1 MVGLAARAGLRYY
14 AGMPQRT
21 PLRNLWLLY
30 LVCDVAAIVAAYV
43 ATLYLRFYSQWG
55 SEWYGIIMSLLSIHE
70 AVNLGPALPLFY
82 LESAFR
88 IIIVLSLSIC
98 FLYGFQNLYAGRRF
112 LFRRPASLSIIIA
125 NVVALGLYYCYFY
138 ARMNVFHP
146 RTVFVTIAVFN
157 VAFCILFRAG
167 LDHLLQFVR
176 DRFHFD
182 ECRAILI
189 GSDGT
194 ALQLEELVSA
204 TGPSGV
210 RVVERIELGAGESV
224 EVRMERIR
232 QRVLSCGAH
241 MIVCA
246 DKSLSISGIMR
257 ILQLAEELRL
267 EVKVHSI
274 EMNMLLTR
282 AKQAAD
288 VFKDAPLVHFA
299 VPSGSETGL
308 WLRGVVTRILASCLF
323 ILSLPVLFVIALF
336 VKATSSGPVLF
347 VQERIGINRIPF
359 RMYKFRTMHH
369 LADDA
374 QSEVEKFNESGA
386 GLFKIRKDPRVT
398 FVGRFLRRFSLD
410 ELPQLVNVIRGEMAL
425 VGPRPLPRRDFEN
438 YYEDWHYIRH
448 GGLPGLTCLWQVS
461 GRSDLDFHSMCLL
474 DVYYLR
480 NRSLMLDLRILLKT
494 AVVVLFAKGAY

>member
-1 MVGLAARAGLRYY
+1 
-14 AGMPQRT
+14 MPQRT
-21 PLRNLWLLY
+21 PSRNLWLLY
-30 LVCDVAAIVAAYV
+30 LVCDVAAIVAAYF
-43 ATLYLRFYSQWG
+43 ATLYFRFYSRIG
-55 SEWYGIIMSLLSIHE
+55 GEWYGSAMNLLGIHE
-70 AVNLGPALPLFY
+70 AVNLGPELPLFY

-88 IIIVLSLSIC
+88 IILILSLSIC

-112 LFRRPASLSIIIA
+112 LLRRPASMSIIIA
-125 NVVALGLYYCYFY
+125 NVAALGLYYCYFY
-138 ARMNVFHP
+138 ARMNIFHP

-157 VAFCILFRAG
+157 IVFCILFRAG

-176 DRFHFD
+176 TRFHFD
-182 ECRAILI
+182 ECRAVLI
-189 GSDGT
+189 GSDET
-194 ALQLEELVSA
+194 ALQLEALISA
-204 TGPSGV
+204 TSPLGV
-210 RVVERIELGAGESV
+210 RVVERIELRAGGSV
-224 EVRMERIR
+224 EAGVERIR
-232 QRVLSCGAH
+232 QSVLTGMAH

-246 DKSLSISGIMR
+246 DKNLSVSGTMR
-257 ILQLAEELRL
+257 VLQLAEELRL
-267 EVKVHSI
+267 EVKVHST

-288 VFKDAPLVHFA
+288 VFKGTPLVHFA

-308 WLRGVVTRILASCLF
+308 WLSGLLTRVLASGLL
-323 ILSLPVLFVIALF
+323 ILSLPVLSVIALL
-336 VKATSSGPVLF
+336 VKMTSSGPVLF
-347 VQERIGINRIPF
+347 VQERIGVNRTPF

-369 LADDA
+369 LADEA
-374 QSEVEKFNESGA
+374 QAEVEKFNESGA

-410 ELPQLVNVIRGEMAL
+410 ELPQLINVIRGEMAL

-461 GRSDLDFHSMCLL
+461 GRSNLDFHSMCLL

-480 NRSLMLDLRILLKT
+480 NRSLMLDLQILLKT